1 MDPGAQ
7 FIQRLGVP
15 PAVHVGFACCE
26 APVRQQSLVE
36 ALVVNPQVP
45 RAVATN
51 LDAGKGEDFRNLLS
65 SGVRTPSSN

>member
-1 MDPGAQ
+1 
-7 FIQRLGVP
+7 
-15 PAVHVGFACCE
+15 
-26 APVRQQSLVE
+26 LVE